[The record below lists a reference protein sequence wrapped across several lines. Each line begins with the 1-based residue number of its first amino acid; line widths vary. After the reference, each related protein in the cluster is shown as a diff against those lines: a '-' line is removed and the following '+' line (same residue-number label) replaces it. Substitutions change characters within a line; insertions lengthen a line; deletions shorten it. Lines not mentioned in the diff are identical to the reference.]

1 MAIYTL
7 TINLIENFP
16 SSDKESFGALFHVF
30 TNIMSGHKLAIDA
43 NKKILSLYAEA
54 KIDDRLK
61 ALYKEWLEY
70 LADMLR
76 FCESIQVEIDTR
88 DKDVAFL
95 QLASSINGE
104 KNIIVY
110 SRNNCKY
117 NCDDNNDV
125 EYDGKRIH
133 VLDKDDAI
141 SEINIK
147 YTGKVSI
154 QQTMGDNSPVIT
166 GDQNKIKN

>member
-1 MAIYTL
+1 
-7 TINLIENFP
+7 
-16 SSDKESFGALFHVF
+16 
-30 TNIMSGHKLAIDA
+30 
-43 NKKILSLYAEA
+43 
-54 KIDDRLK
+54 
-61 ALYKEWLEY
+61 
-70 LADMLR
+70 MLR

-166 GDQNKIKN
+166 GDQNKIRN